1 MILVFL
7 IGSRHWVRVPTVLSQ
22 RQFLATPHRLLPS
35 GLSLSLSLMRRLWIC
50 TAELVSVGLWKSHF
64 LKENEYKINKK
75 QSYLCVLSHSVL
87 DSADIYSAVVL
98 HLKKFV
104 PKNLVFNWIFWK
116 LTSHSNYI
124 SYFVVIISMFI
135 IISSLKP
142 VYILPPVSKYENKNQ
157 SYDLGIDFILWCVAC
172 QLGRYKIHTMP
183 SLHTD
188 LSGAFC

>member
-1 MILVFL
+1 MYCRTFK
-7 IGSRHWVRVPTVLSQ
+7 
-22 RQFLATPHRLLPS
+22 
-35 GLSLSLSLMRRLWIC
+35 RRL
-50 TAELVSVGLWKSHF
+50 VKNPKSHF

-98 HLKKFV
+98 YLRKIV

-124 SYFVVIISMFI
+124 FYFVVIISMFI

-142 VYILPPVSKYENKNQ
+142 GYILPPVSKYENENQ
-157 SYDLGIDFILWCVAC
+157 SYDLGMYLNSSFDVSRANWDAIKFTQCLLYILISREPFV
-172 QLGRYKIHTMP
+172 KP
-183 SLHTD
+183 SPPRLIPQFTTKNVIQFCCFHF
-188 LSGAFC
+188 LFFWSGSVISRILAYSNY

>member
-1 MILVFL
+1 MYCRTFK
-7 IGSRHWVRVPTVLSQ
+7 
-22 RQFLATPHRLLPS
+22 
-35 GLSLSLSLMRRLWIC
+35 RRL
-50 TAELVSVGLWKSHF
+50 VKNPKSHF

-183 SLHTD
+183 SIHTD
-188 LSGAFC
+188 LSGTFC